1 MNLDDFNTEISS
13 LLEKRYKQ
21 LDLTGLEK
29 QFFAHLLQG
38 GNDFSNIVM
47 EKFPKIRL
55 NEYLEIR
62 KKTFDNVFIL
72 IDLVIEKLEQK
83 KIKKGF

>member
-1 MNLDDFNTEISS
+1 MNINDFNTEISS
-13 LLEKRYKQ
+13 LLENRYKE
-21 LDLTGLEK
+21 LGLTGLEK

-83 KIKKGF
+83 K

>member
-1 MNLDDFNTEISS
+1 MNINDFNTEISS
-13 LLEKRYKQ
+13 LLENRYKE
-21 LDLTGLEK
+21 LGLTGLEK

-55 NEYLEIR
+55 NEYL
-62 KKTFDNVFIL
+62 K
-72 IDLVIEKLEQK
+72 
-83 KIKKGF
+83 